1 MSTPDP
7 TRQLLEQAT
16 RELRRL
22 RAENQRLAE
31 RRGDAIAVVGLACR
45 FPGGA
50 HDPAAFWRL
59 LAAGADLVGEIP
71 PERWP
76 LDPRLAELRGA
87 RFAGLLTAPLADFD
101 ADFFAL
107 SPREATRLDPQQRLL
122 LELACEAL
130 DDAGLALD
138 RLQSRAVGVFVGLS
152 NLDYQERVDAQ
163 PELDAYAATGNLHS
177 TAAGRI
183 SHALDLHGPCLAVDT
198 ACSSSLVA
206 VHLAIRALQR
216 HECDA
221 AIAGGVHL
229 MLSPRM
235 MHKVALT
242 QSLAPDGRCKTFDAR
257 ADGFVRAEGCG
268 VLALKRLADARRDGD
283 PIRAVLRGSAVNHD
297 GHTMGLTAP
306 SPLAQERLL
315 RAALAD
321 AGLQAHDITCIEAH
335 GTGTSLGDPIEV
347 EALQAVYGAPRP
359 GGQRCALASLK
370 TNLGHMEA
378 AAGVG
383 GLIKLI
389 LALEHE
395 QIPAH
400 LHLKA
405 LNPRIRLDDSALE
418 IPTTPRAWPRAQVPR
433 RAAVSSFG
441 ISGTNAHVL
450 VEEAPLL
457 TTTPPPTTNVA
468 TTHAASP
475 LAVATTHAASPLTVA
490 TT

>member
-107 SPREATRLDPQQRLL
+107 SPREATSLDPQQRLL

-163 PELDAYAATGNLHS
+163 PELDASDVAS
-177 TAAGRI
+177 PRDVPP
-183 SHALDLHGPCLAVDT
+183 DLGGD
-198 ACSSSLVA
+198 
-206 VHLAIRALQR
+206 
-216 HECDA
+216 DA
-221 AIAGGVHL
+221 PSADASMDAIAVADTGIGLDDGGRHL
-229 MLSPRM
+229 
-235 MHKVALT
+235 
-242 QSLAPDGRCKTFDAR
+242 FDAFYSTKPQ
-257 ADGFVRAEGCG
+257 G
-268 VLALKRLADARRDGD
+268 
-283 PIRAVLRGSAVNHD
+283 
-297 GHTMGLTAP
+297 MGL
-306 SPLAQERLL
+306 
-315 RAALAD
+315 
-321 AGLQAHDITCIEAH
+321 GLMICRTVIEAH
-335 GTGTSLGDPIEV
+335 GGRVAARANTPRG
-347 EALQAVYGAPRP
+347 AVLELVLPTVP
-359 GGQRCALASLK
+359 P
-370 TNLGHMEA
+370 H
-378 AAGVG
+378 GV
-383 GLIKLI
+383 
-389 LALEHE
+389 
-395 QIPAH
+395 PAH
-400 LHLKA
+400 G
-405 LNPRIRLDDSALE
+405 
-418 IPTTPRAWPRAQVPR
+418 
-433 RAAVSSFG
+433 VSDG
-441 ISGTNAHVL
+441 PA
-450 VEEAPLL
+450 
-457 TTTPPPTTNVA
+457 
-468 TTHAASP
+468 
-475 LAVATTHAASPLTVA
+475 
-490 TT
+490 